1 MTATIASVA
10 PRPPRILRI
19 VLLTGPGPHRPR
31 GAPYFFTGIYS
42 KRAVKWVHRTGPV
55 LLDAARSDAWGLG
68 LESGVLAD
76 ESRSLAGAGRNESI
90 RRAFRVLDC
99 LAMMPG
105 ASVAAVAR
113 ETGLPRA
120 TVTRVLGTLAD
131 VGAVRRDGDGWTLGP
146 TIAALAA
153 GVDPPLAERA
163 GPHLEALAADL
174 GETVMLAVPE
184 GAVGARVVAEAAGPR
199 MVGVGSWLGRTL
211 TDPASGFV
219 RMRLAALDRPARERA
234 VAELKLVPHSGSTI
248 RSRTALLAELDRIGQ
263 ADHAEVVDEFEQG
276 LAGLAVPIRRGDRI
290 VGLLAV
296 YLPTI
301 RLDAAMRKRALEAL
315 RATAQSLTGASETT
329 TSSSSSQTR

>member
-1 MTATIASVA
+1 
-10 PRPPRILRI
+10 
-19 VLLTGPGPHRPR
+19 
-31 GAPYFFTGIYS
+31 
-42 KRAVKWVHRTGPV
+42 
-55 LLDAARSDAWGLG
+55 
-68 LESGVLAD
+68 LAD

-90 RRAFRVLDC
+90 RRAFRVLEC
-99 LAMMPG
+99 LATLPG

-131 VGAVRRDGDGWTLGP
+131 VGAARRDGGGWALGP
-146 TIAALAA
+146 RIAALAA

-163 GPHLEALAADL
+163 GPELEALAAEL

-219 RMRLAALDRPARERA
+219 RMRLAALDRRARQRA
-234 VAELKLVPHSGSTI
+234 VAELQLVPHTGATI
-248 RSRTALLAELDRIGQ
+248 RSRSALLAEIDRIAR

-276 LAGLAVPIRRGDRI
+276 LAGLAVPVRRRGRI

-296 YLPTI
+296 YLPTT
-301 RLDAAMRKRALEAL
+301 RLDAAMRQRALEAL
-315 RATAQSLTGASETT
+315 RATAQSLTGASDTT